1 MFSVPDKL
9 FYVREL
15 QLKFYF
21 NKNKSVK
28 ALFFLEKFLFE
39 NYKFQEEIPLTV
51 LKQKWIYE
59 CINNN
64 DFSAEITKPLR
75 ILSTNKLK
83 KNSLKLIELFG
94 NIPNITDKDNFFKS
108 FKRFN
113 LEFNLVLKIFKKTFN
128 TSLDFQFSLLKYIQR
143 FSFNLTYIESIKNKE
158 KEEDFFESVFLKIF
172 LNKGVFKISKVHY
185 LFSLLKEL
193 IKK

>member
-59 CINNN
+59 CINKN
-64 DFSAEITKPLR
+64 DFSAEITKPLK

-83 KNSLKLIELFG
+83 KLSLKLIELFG
-94 NIPNITDKDNFFKS
+94 NIPNISDKENFFES
-108 FKRFN
+108 FKKFN
-113 LEFNLVLKIFKKTFN
+113 IEFNLVLKLFKKTFN
-128 TSLDFQFSLLKYIQR
+128 TSLDFQFSLLKYVQR

-185 LFSLLKEL
+185 LFNLLMEL

>member
-83 KNSLKLIELFG
+83 KISLKLIELFG

-108 FKRFN
+108 FKKFN
-113 LEFNLVLKIFKKTFN
+113 LEFNLVLKVFKKNFN
-128 TSLDFQFSLLKYIQR
+128 TSLDFQFSLLKYIQK
-143 FSFNLTYIESIKNKE
+143 FSSNLTYIESIKNKE
-158 KEEDFFESVFLKIF
+158 KEKDFFESVFLKIF

-185 LFSLLKEL
+185 LFNLLKEL

>member
-59 CINNN
+59 CINKN
-64 DFSAEITKPLR
+64 DFSAEITKPLK

-83 KNSLKLIELFG
+83 KLSLKLIELFG
-94 NIPNITDKDNFFKS
+94 NIPNISDRENFFES
-108 FKRFN
+108 FKKFN
-113 LEFNLVLKIFKKTFN
+113 IEFNLVLKLFKKTFN
-128 TSLDFQFSLLKYIQR
+128 TSLDFQFSLLKYVQR

-185 LFSLLKEL
+185 LFNLLKEL

>member
-1 MFSVPDKL
+1 MFSLPDRL

-75 ILSTNKLK
+75 TLSSDKLK
-83 KNSLKLIELFG
+83 KISLKLIELFG

-108 FKRFN
+108 FKKFN
-113 LEFNLVLKIFKKTFN
+113 LEFNLVLKVFKKNFN
-128 TSLDFQFSLLKYIQR
+128 TSLDFQFSLLKYIQK
-143 FSFNLTYIESIKNKE
+143 FSSNLTYIESIKNKE
-158 KEEDFFESVFLKIF
+158 KEKDFFESVFLKIF

-185 LFSLLKEL
+185 LFNLLKEL

>member
-59 CINNN
+59 CRNVFRKKRLNYTK
-64 DFSAEITKPLR
+64 FS
-75 ILSTNKLK
+75 
-83 KNSLKLIELFG
+83 
-94 NIPNITDKDNFFKS
+94 
-108 FKRFN
+108 
-113 LEFNLVLKIFKKTFN
+113 N
-128 TSLDFQFSLLKYIQR
+128 TSKRNI
-143 FSFNLTYIESIKNKE
+143 
-158 KEEDFFESVFLKIF
+158 
-172 LNKGVFKISKVHY
+172 
-185 LFSLLKEL
+185 
-193 IKK
+193 

>member
-75 ILSTNKLK
+75 TLSSNKLK
-83 KNSLKLIELFG
+83 KISLKLIELFG

-108 FKRFN
+108 FKKFN
-113 LEFNLVLKIFKKTFN
+113 LEFNLVLKVFKKTFN
-128 TSLDFQFSLLKYIQR
+128 TSLDFQFSLLKYIQK
-143 FSFNLTYIESIKNKE
+143 FSSNLTYIESIKNKE
-158 KEEDFFESVFLKIF
+158 KEKDFFESVFLKIF

-185 LFSLLKEL
+185 LFNLLKEL

>member
-1 MFSVPDKL
+1 MFSLPDRL

-64 DFSAEITKPLR
+64 DFSAEVTKPLKT
-75 ILSTNKLK
+75 LSTDKLK

-113 LEFNLVLKIFKKTFN
+113 LEFNLVLKVFKKTFN
-128 TSLDFQFSLLKYIQR
+128 TSLDFQFSLLKYIQK
-143 FSFNLTYIESIKNKE
+143 FSSNQTCIEPIKNKE

-185 LFSLLKEL
+185 LFNLLKEL

>member
-1 MFSVPDKL
+1 MFSLPDKL

-64 DFSAEITKPLR
+64 DFSAEVTKPLKT
-75 ILSTNKLK
+75 LSTDKLK

-113 LEFNLVLKIFKKTFN
+113 LEFNLVLRVFKKTFN
-128 TSLDFQFSLLKYIQR
+128 TSLDFQFSLLKYIQK
-143 FSFNLTYIESIKNKE
+143 FSSNQTRIEPIKNKE

-185 LFSLLKEL
+185 LFNLLTEL

>member
-75 ILSTNKLK
+75 TLSSDKLK
-83 KNSLKLIELFG
+83 KISLKLIELFG

-108 FKRFN
+108 FKKFN
-113 LEFNLVLKIFKKTFN
+113 LEFNLVLKVFKKTFN
-128 TSLDFQFSLLKYIQR
+128 TSLDFQFSLLKYIQK
-143 FSFNLTYIESIKNKE
+143 FSSNQTRIEPIKNKE

-172 LNKGVFKISKVHY
+172 LTKSVFKISKVHY
-185 LFSLLKEL
+185 LFNLLTEL

>member
-1 MFSVPDKL
+1 MFSVPHKL

-51 LKQKWIYE
+51 LKQKWIYQ

-75 ILSTNKLK
+75 TLSSDKLK
-83 KNSLKLIELFG
+83 KISLKLIELFG

-108 FKRFN
+108 FKKFN
-113 LEFNLVLKIFKKTFN
+113 LEFNLVLKVFKKTFN
-128 TSLDFQFSLLKYIQR
+128 TSLDFQFSLLKYIQK
-143 FSFNLTYIESIKNKE
+143 FSSNLTYIESIKNKE
-158 KEEDFFESVFLKIF
+158 KEKDFFESVFLKIF
-172 LNKGVFKISKVHY
+172 LNKGIFKISKVHY
-185 LFSLLKEL
+185 LFNLLKEL

>member
-75 ILSTNKLK
+75 TLSSDKLK
-83 KNSLKLIELFG
+83 KISLKLIELFG

-108 FKRFN
+108 FKKFN
-113 LEFNLVLKIFKKTFN
+113 LEFNLVLKVFKKTFN
-128 TSLDFQFSLLKYIQR
+128 TSLDFQFSLLKYVQR

-185 LFSLLKEL
+185 LFNLLKEL

>member
-1 MFSVPDKL
+1 MFSLPNKL

-75 ILSTNKLK
+75 TLSSNKLK
-83 KNSLKLIELFG
+83 KISLKLIELFG

-108 FKRFN
+108 FKKFN
-113 LEFNLVLKIFKKTFN
+113 LEFNLVLKVFKKTFN
-128 TSLDFQFSLLKYIQR
+128 TSLDFQFSLLKYVQR

-185 LFSLLKEL
+185 LFNLLKEL

>member
-75 ILSTNKLK
+75 ILSTVKLK
-83 KNSLKLIELFG
+83 KISLKLIELFG
-94 NIPNITDKDNFFKS
+94 NIPNISDKDNFCKS
-108 FKRFN
+108 FKEFN
-113 LEFNLVLKIFKKTFN
+113 LEFNLVLRVFKKTFN
-128 TSLDFQFSLLKYIQR
+128 TSSDFQFSLLKYIQR
-143 FSFNLTYIESIKNKE
+143 FGSNMTYIEPIKNKE

-172 LNKGVFKISKVHY
+172 LKKGDFKISKVHY
-185 LFSLLKEL
+185 LFNLLKEL

>member
-64 DFSAEITKPLR
+64 DFSAEVTKPLKT
-75 ILSTNKLK
+75 LSTDKLK

-113 LEFNLVLKIFKKTFN
+113 LEFNLVLRVFKKTFN
-128 TSLDFQFSLLKYIQR
+128 TSLDFQFSLLKYIQK
-143 FSFNLTYIESIKNKE
+143 FSSNQTRIEPIKNKE

-185 LFSLLKEL
+185 LFNLLKEL

>member
-59 CINNN
+59 CINKN
-64 DFSAEITKPLR
+64 DFSAEITKPLK

-83 KNSLKLIELFG
+83 KLSLKLIELFG
-94 NIPNITDKDNFFKS
+94 NIPNISDKENFFES
-108 FKRFN
+108 FKKFN
-113 LEFNLVLKIFKKTFN
+113 IEFNLVLKLFKKTFN
-128 TSLDFQFSLLKYIQR
+128 TSLDFQFSLLKYVQR

-185 LFSLLKEL
+185 LFNLLKEL

>member
-1 MFSVPDKL
+1 MISVPDKL

-21 NKNKSVK
+21 KKNKSVK

-64 DFSAEITKPLR
+64 DFSTEITKPLR
-75 ILSTNKLK
+75 ILSTEKLK
-83 KNSLKLIELFG
+83 KISLKLIKLFG
-94 NIPNITDKDNFFKS
+94 NVPSITDKDNFFKS
-108 FKRFN
+108 FKEFN
-113 LEFNLVLKIFKKTFN
+113 LEFNLVLKVFKETFN
-128 TSLDFQFSLLKYIQR
+128 TSLDFQLTLLNYIQK
-143 FSFNLTYIESIKNKE
+143 FSSNLTYLGPIKNIK
-158 KEEDFFESVFLKIF
+158 KKEDFFESVFLKIF
-172 LNKGVFKISKVHY
+172 SNKGNFKISKVHY
-185 LFSLLKEL
+185 LFNLLKEL

>member
-1 MFSVPDKL
+1 MLSVPDKL

-39 NYKFQEEIPLTV
+39 NYKFQEEIPLTA

-75 ILSTNKLK
+75 ILSTVKLK
-83 KNSLKLIELFG
+83 KISLKLIELFG
-94 NIPNITDKDNFFKS
+94 NIPNISDKDNFCKS
-108 FKRFN
+108 FKEFN
-113 LEFNLVLKIFKKTFN
+113 LEFNLVLQVFKKTFN
-128 TSLDFQFSLLKYIQR
+128 TSLDFQFSLLKYIQK
-143 FSFNLTYIESIKNKE
+143 FSSNLTYTESSNEK
-158 KEEDFFESVFLKIF
+158 KEEDFFESVFLKTF
-172 LNKGVFKISKVHY
+172 SKKNVFKISKIHY
-185 LFSLLKEL
+185 LFNLLKEI

>member
-51 LKQKWIYE
+51 LKQKWIYQ

-75 ILSTNKLK
+75 TLSSDKLK
-83 KNSLKLIELFG
+83 KISLKLIELFG

-108 FKRFN
+108 FKKFN
-113 LEFNLVLKIFKKTFN
+113 LEFNLVLKVFKKTFN
-128 TSLDFQFSLLKYIQR
+128 TSLDFQFSLLKYIQK
-143 FSFNLTYIESIKNKE
+143 FGSNLTHIEPIKNKE

-172 LNKGVFKISKVHY
+172 LNKGIFKISKVHY
-185 LFSLLKEL
+185 LFSLFKEL

>member
-64 DFSAEITKPLR
+64 DFSAEVTKPLKT
-75 ILSTNKLK
+75 LSTDKLK

-113 LEFNLVLKIFKKTFN
+113 LEFNLVLKVFKKTFN
-128 TSLDFQFSLLKYIQR
+128 TSLDFQFSLLKYIQK
-143 FSFNLTYIESIKNKE
+143 FSSNQTRIEPIKNKE

-185 LFSLLKEL
+185 LFNLLKEL

>member
-64 DFSAEITKPLR
+64 DFSAEITKPLK

-83 KNSLKLIELFG
+83 KLSLKLIELFG
-94 NIPNITDKDNFFKS
+94 NIPNISDKENFFES
-108 FKRFN
+108 FKKFN
-113 LEFNLVLKIFKKTFN
+113 IEFNLVLKLFKKTFN
-128 TSLDFQFSLLKYIQR
+128 TSLDFQFSLLKYIQK
-143 FSFNLTYIESIKNKE
+143 FSSNQTRIEPIKNKE

-185 LFSLLKEL
+185 LFNLLKEL

>member
-59 CINNN
+59 CINKN
-64 DFSAEITKPLR
+64 DFSAEITKPLK

-83 KNSLKLIELFG
+83 KLSLKLIELFG
-94 NIPNITDKDNFFKS
+94 NIPNISDKENFFES
-108 FKRFN
+108 FKKFN
-113 LEFNLVLKIFKKTFN
+113 IEFNLVLKLFKKTFN
-128 TSLDFQFSLLKYIQR
+128 TSLDFQFSLLKYIQK
-143 FSFNLTYIESIKNKE
+143 FSSNQTRIEPIKNKE

-185 LFSLLKEL
+185 LFNLLKEL

>member
-83 KNSLKLIELFG
+83 KISLKLIELFG

-113 LEFNLVLKIFKKTFN
+113 LEFNLVLKVFKKTFN
-128 TSLDFQFSLLKYIQR
+128 TSLDFQFSLLKYIQK
-143 FSFNLTYIESIKNKE
+143 FSSNLTYIESIKNKE
-158 KEEDFFESVFLKIF
+158 KEKDFFESVFLKIF

-185 LFSLLKEL
+185 LFNLLKEL

>member
-75 ILSTNKLK
+75 TLSSDKLK
-83 KNSLKLIELFG
+83 KISLKLIELFG

-108 FKRFN
+108 FKKFN
-113 LEFNLVLKIFKKTFN
+113 LEFNLVLKVFKKTFN
-128 TSLDFQFSLLKYIQR
+128 TSLDFQFSLLKYIQK
-143 FSFNLTYIESIKNKE
+143 FSSNQTRIEPIKNKE

-185 LFSLLKEL
+185 LFNLLKEL